1 MTNVKK
7 NFYFFHQYWQIV
19 SKRGL
24 EYSGLQVTIA
34 TSFIFDY
41 LRLEWLEN
49 GWDVAEL
56 EYLCLALDASCD
68 DLNPNKFVHFPYAY
82 LDELKNYYTQYNG

>member
-1 MTNVKK
+1 M
-7 NFYFFHQYWQIV
+7 

-24 EYSGLQVTIA
+24 EYSGIQVTIA

-49 GWDVAEL
+49 SWDVAEL
-56 EYLCLALDASCD
+56 KYLCLALD
-68 DLNPNKFVHFPYAY
+68 VMI
-82 LDELKNYYTQYNG
+82 

>member
-7 NFYFFHQYWQIV
+7 KFYFFHQYWQV
-19 SKRGL
+19 VNKTGL
-24 EYSGLQVTIA
+24 EYSGLQVNIA
-34 TSFIFDY
+34 KGFIFDY

-49 GWDVAEL
+49 GWNVAESR
-56 EYLCLALDASCD
+56 YFCLALDAFCD

-82 LDELKNYYTQYNG
+82 LDELKNYYTQHTG

>member
-1 MTNVKK
+1 M
-7 NFYFFHQYWQIV
+7 

-24 EYSGLQVTIA
+24 EYSGIQVTIA

-49 GWDVAEL
+49 GWDVYEL
-56 EYLCLALDASCD
+56 KYLCLALDVSCD
-68 DLNPNKFVHFPYAY
+68 DLNPNKFVHFAHVY
-82 LDELKNYYTQYNG
+82 LDELKSYYTKHNR

>member
-1 MTNVKK
+1 M
-7 NFYFFHQYWQIV
+7 

-24 EYSGLQVTIA
+24 EYSGIQVTIA

-49 GWDVAEL
+49 SWDVAEL
-56 EYLCLALDASCD
+56 KYLCLALDASCD
-68 DLNPNKFVHFPYAY
+68 DLNANKFVHFAYVY
-82 LDELKNYYTQYNG
+82 LDELKSYYTQHNRSMFHIRCL

>member
-7 NFYFFHQYWQIV
+7 IFFFFHQCWQIV

-24 EYSGLQVTIA
+24 EYSGLQVTVA

-49 GWDVAEL
+49 GWNVAEL
-56 EYLCLALDASCD
+56 KYFCLALDTSCD
-68 DLNPNKFVHFPYAY
+68 YLNPSKFVHFPYAY
-82 LDELKNYYTQYNG
+82 LDELNNYYTQHNG

>member
-7 NFYFFHQYWQIV
+7 MFYFFHQDWQIV

-24 EYSGLQVTIA
+24 EYSGLQVTVT

-41 LRLEWLEN
+41 LRLE
-49 GWDVAEL
+49 
-56 EYLCLALDASCD
+56 
-68 DLNPNKFVHFPYAY
+68 
-82 LDELKNYYTQYNG
+82 

>member
-1 MTNVKK
+1 MTNIKK
-7 NFYFFHQYWQIV
+7 MFYFFHQYWQIL

-24 EYSGLQVTIA
+24 EFSGLQVDVA

-49 GWDVAEL
+49 GWDVAQL
-56 EYLCLALDASCD
+56 KHLCLALDASCD
-68 DLNPNKFVHFPYAY
+68 ELNPTSLSIFRTPV
-82 LDELKNYYTQYNG
+82 YTS